1 MHARLFNEA
10 RVWLASMHGQPFLP
24 PDVLVWLVWF
34 IVLRDD
40 AHVEENRNEQQLK
53 DEMGV
58 NELRKQ
64 KGVNFG
70 NFGFKG
76 YPITLGLH
84 YENAQGQRCSVG
96 RVFRATALPNK

>member
-34 IVLRDD
+34 IVLRED

-53 DEMGV
+53 DE
-58 NELRKQ
+58 R
-64 KGVNFG
+64 
-70 NFGFKG
+70 
-76 YPITLGLH
+76 
-84 YENAQGQRCSVG
+84 
-96 RVFRATALPNK
+96 